1 MFYEKMIKQLIML
14 TAFYISY
21 ENDVKLSYNGL
32 LIVALKASVNMILTN
47 NVIFQRTIKFITVM
61 CLNLLYWI

>member
-21 ENDVKLSYNGL
+21 ENDVKLSYYGL

-47 NVIFQRTIKFITVM
+47 NVIFQRTI
-61 CLNLLYWI
+61 

>member
-21 ENDVKLSYNGL
+21 ENDVKLSYYGL

-47 NVIFQRTIKFITVM
+47 NVIFQRTIKFNIVM